1 MIALSG
7 QTYHC
12 SAGETFDSIALF
24 VYGEEIYASEL
35 LSANPLFCRKSVF
48 KGGEELNLPIVD
60 VVPESDEDDDFFMP
74 AVAPWKE

>member
-1 MIALSG
+1 MIELSG

-24 VYGEEIYASEL
+24 VYGDEIYASEL
-35 LSANPLFCRKSVF
+35 LSANPFYCTKAIF
-48 KGGEELNLPIVD
+48 HGGEELNLPVVE
-60 VVPESDEDDDFFMP
+60 VVPDGEEDEEIFMP